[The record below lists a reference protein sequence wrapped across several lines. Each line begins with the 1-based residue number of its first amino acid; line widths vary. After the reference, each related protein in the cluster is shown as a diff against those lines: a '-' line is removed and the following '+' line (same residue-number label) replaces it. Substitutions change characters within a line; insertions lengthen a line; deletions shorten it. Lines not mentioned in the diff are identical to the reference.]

1 MYIHLSLRNERILIF
16 RMIVSPHRP
25 GGGFRDVQHV
35 GTRQF
40 SVLLARILGANVP
53 PQFIARWN
61 GSISVES
68 HSNCMQMG
76 RHMLKQAKTRERKCW
91 LTGRKAKC
99 LLLYCVCVC
108 VCMKKMYR
116 ICQHLQVCF
125 CVASKHLGVCL
136 RVCYHSCVLICECI
150 CVCLC
155 GHSPLRG

>member
-1 MYIHLSLRNERILIF
+1 
-16 RMIVSPHRP
+16 MIVSPHRP

-108 VCMKKMYR
+108 MYEENVPYLPAPAGMFL
-116 ICQHLQVCF
+116 CSLQ
-125 CVASKHLGVCL
+125 ASG
-136 RVCYHSCVLICECI
+136 SMSQSVL
-150 CVCLC
+150 
-155 GHSPLRG
+155 S